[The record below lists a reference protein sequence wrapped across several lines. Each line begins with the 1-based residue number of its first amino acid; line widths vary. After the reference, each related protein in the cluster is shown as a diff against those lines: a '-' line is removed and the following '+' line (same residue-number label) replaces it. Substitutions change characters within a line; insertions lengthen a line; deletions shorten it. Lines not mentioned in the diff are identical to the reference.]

1 MLFASILYQIYVLLT
16 KLEYACDFLVEHNL
30 QVEIIFPMKQGGT
43 KLEYACKVWD
53 GCFERDISKLE
64 QV

>member
-1 MLFASILYQIYVLLT
+1 MSYFHKDKIRICLRFFGRTQFA
-16 KLEYACDFLVEHNL
+16 
-30 QVEIIFPMKQGGT
+30 VEIIFPMKQGGT

-64 QV
+64 KV